1 MGGSWE
7 LVGVKPDLAAWSK
20 AIANGYAL
28 GAVTGNDKFRA
39 AAGRIFVTGSFW
51 CGAVSMAAG
60 LAAIRKMKE
69 IDAVGIMQRM
79 GQRLRDGIDAQ
90 AKAHGVKLQQSG
102 PAQMPV
108 ILFDDDAD
116 RKKGWLFCSEALK
129 RGVYMHATHTMFLSA
144 AHTAAD
150 IDRTLDATDA
160 AMAEVARQF
169 G

>member
-1 MGGSWE
+1 
-7 LVGVKPDLAAWSK
+7 
-20 AIANGYAL
+20 
-28 GAVTGNDKFRA
+28 
-39 AAGRIFVTGSFW
+39 
-51 CGAVSMAAG
+51 
-60 LAAIRKMKE
+60 
-69 IDAVGIMQRM
+69 MQRM
-79 GQRLRDGIDAQ
+79 GHRLRDGIDDQ
-90 AKAHGVKLQQSG
+90 DKAHGVRLQQSG
-102 PAQMPV
+102 PVQMPV

-160 AMAEVARQF
+160 AMAEVARHF